1 MTPYGVLHSEAR
13 RAFKAYD
20 VRGIVDEELT
30 QSLAYAIGH
39 AYAAEIKPSVVAV
52 GRDIRLSGED
62 LTKSL
67 IHGLNDAGV
76 AVLDLGIVP
85 TGAIYHATHALEVDG
100 GIMVTASHN
109 PPEYNGFKFCRGT
122 AAMAGKE
129 IQDLADR
136 IHHIPEPSSVKG
148 LTTSVDIEPM
158 LLEAIIRS
166 AGRPQRTVHLAI
178 DAGNAVPGPLLQRLM
193 DELDVRHVDLYC
205 SWDPTFPHHSPD
217 PTRPQNMLDLGK
229 TVVEAGAEVGIG
241 VDGDGDR
248 LGIVDEQGNFVTPDR
263 LLALFAQDVLEQATE
278 PELSIIYDVKCS
290 MALEQTIRA
299 CGGTPIMM
307 RTGHSFLKQA
317 LRESPSSPLAGEMS
331 GHFFFN
337 DRWPGHDD
345 ALYCA
350 ARLVEFLARSPSPK
364 DGGPTI
370 SSRLAE
376 LPDYPSSNEVKIPLL
391 GERADVM
398 LAVTTALEDAG
409 GKLVTVDGVRIQ
421 WEYGWF
427 LCRPSNTESILVIRA
442 EGMTQEALETI
453 VSEVSGRLKGI
464 VDLGPLVE
472 DILS

>member
-1 MTPYGVLHSEAR
+1 MTPYGALHPEAR

-20 VRGIVDEELT
+20 VRGIVGEELT

-39 AYAAEIKPSVVAV
+39 AYAAEISPSTVAV
-52 GRDIRLSGED
+52 GRDIRVSGED

-76 AVLDLGIVP
+76 AVIDLGIVP

-122 AAMAGKE
+122 AAMAGSE

-136 IHHIPEPSSVKG
+136 IDNPPMFTLEKG
-148 LTTSVDIEPM
+148 HTTNVDIAPM
-158 LLEAIIRS
+158 LLEAIIQS
-166 AGRPQRTVHLAI
+166 AGRPQRPVRLVI

-193 DELDVRHVDLYC
+193 DALGVQHTDLYC
-205 SWDPTFPHHSPD
+205 SWDPTFPNHSPD
-217 PTRPQNMLDLGK
+217 PTRPENMVDLGR
-229 TVVEAGAEVGIG
+229 TVVEVGAEVGIG

-263 LLALFAQDVLEQATE
+263 LLALFAQDVLEQSAE
-278 PELSIIYDVKCS
+278 SGLPIIYDVKCS
-290 MALEQTIRA
+290 MALELAIQA
-299 CGGTPIMM
+299 CGGVPIMM

-317 LRESPSSPLAGEMS
+317 LLESPSSPLAGEMS

-350 ARLVEFLARSPSPK
+350 ARLVELLARMPSPLN
-364 DGGPTI
+364 GGPTI

-376 LPDYPSSNEVKIPLL
+376 LPDFPSSNEIKIPLI
-391 GERADVM
+391 GERAEVM
-398 LAVTTALEDAG
+398 HGVTLALEEAG
-409 GKLVTVDGVRIQ
+409 GQLVTVDGVRIQ
-421 WEYGWF
+421 WEHGWF
-427 LCRPSNTESILVIRA
+427 LCRPSNTESILVVRA
-442 EGMTQEALETI
+442 EGMTREALESI
-453 VSEVSGRLKGI
+453 VSEVSERLKGV
-464 VDLGPLVE
+464 VDLEALVK
-472 DILS
+472 DVQS